1 MKFCPGGKAGGSITE
16 GIKMAEM
23 IQKVGLKREKGFL
36 YFIDKQGDISCAV
49 MARGKKKGGKAKKAV
64 KVGVKKEKGYLYFID
79 KKGNVSRAIMKNS
92 GKKKK

>member
-1 MKFCPGGKAGGSITE
+1 
-16 GIKMAEM
+16 MAEM

-36 YFIDKQGDISCAV
+36 YFIDKAGDISCAV

-64 KVGVKKEKGYLYFID
+64 KVGIKKEKGYLYFID

-92 GKKKK
+92 GSKKKK